1 MLVLAVGR
9 DTNAY
14 GLIDRTFSTCS
25 VFLLQEF
32 LRIYFLVADLESE
45 ENNYIV
51 PSLSFA
57 LGYADFLAWQTA
69 KPKHEK
75 GVCID
80 ADSMIA
86 GYQVERIDIND
97 HTFNSLEDYLY
108 GRYVVLSTSIHYL
121 LESVLALNTSAF
133 YQPLNKVILQRC
145 DFFITETFLVIGQGC
160 WRKGQS

>member
-1 MLVLAVGR
+1 M
-9 DTNAY
+9 
-14 GLIDRTFSTCS
+14 
-25 VFLLQEF
+25 
-32 LRIYFLVADLESE
+32 ESE

-57 LGYADFLAWQTA
+57 LGYGDGYADFLSWKTA
-69 KPKHEK
+69 KPKYEK
-75 GVCID
+75 EVYID

-86 GYQVERIDIND
+86 GFQVERIDING